1 MYQGKLRQYYQ
12 GGCAYDQFLVF
23 NVNVLMCMIFLYF
36 IYSVPPFQR
45 SHNSSSGDQKFRHEM
60 ALYKMIRPMLDVMDR
75 VFRKQTPEPVDK
87 AKIVGSVE
95 CRYQLVWLRPSTED
109 IYQRNLGNPAQAGT
123 RQFFHNDYGGA
134 VSSYVI
140 RNSKK
145 KLRDFLKYMDSE
157 STSVSSRSTT
167 FDAMNHLAVPWSIF
181 LCLEEKDS
189 LWVGFVDEQ
198 DQIYGMLGFIMHT
211 LVI

>member
-1 MYQGKLRQYYQ
+1 
-12 GGCAYDQFLVF
+12 
-23 NVNVLMCMIFLYF
+23 
-36 IYSVPPFQR
+36 
-45 SHNSSSGDQKFRHEM
+45 M
-60 ALYKMIRPMLDVMDR
+60 AFYKMIRPMLDVMDR

-87 AKIVGSVE
+87 AKIDSSVE
-95 CRYQLVWLRPSTED
+95 CRYQLVWMRPSTED
-109 IYQRNLGNPAQAGT
+109 IEQRNLGNPAQAGT
-123 RQFFHNDYGGA
+123 RQFFHNDYGGTMSDD
-134 VSSYVI
+134 VKK
-140 RNSKK
+140 NSKK
-145 KLRDFLKYMDSE
+145 NLRDYLKYMDSE
-157 STSVSSRSTT
+157 YAGMSSTSTT

>member
-12 GGCAYDQFLVF
+12 GGCTYDQFLVF
-23 NVNVLMCMIFLYF
+23 NVNVLMCMIFLCS

-45 SHNSSSGDQKFRHEM
+45 SHNSSFGDQKFSHEM
-60 ALYKMIRPMLDVMDR
+60 AFYKMIRPMLDVMDR

-87 AKIVGSVE
+87 AKIDSSVE
-95 CRYQLVWLRPSTED
+95 CRYQLVWMRPSTAD
-109 IYQRNLGNPAQAGT
+109 IEQRNLGNPAQAGT
-123 RQFFHNDYGGA
+123 RQFFHNDYGGTMSDD
-134 VSSYVI
+134 VKK
-140 RNSKK
+140 NSKK
-145 KLRDFLKYMDSE
+145 NLRDYLKYMDSD
-157 STSVSSRSTT
+157 STGMSSTSTT